1 MKIINKLETKIL
13 LLIGSLL
20 LLGLGTTV
28 ALMDK
33 YSYITFSHF
42 VETCKQLVH
51 TSLPFIEHI
60 NGTLAVSLPILSG
73 SLFFIFV
80 LASYV
85 KTEIRLK
92 KLLNNEMKLAST
104 KLKNLLEKHSISSN
118 QVKIVRYEKPLA
130 VTYGI
135 FKQKIL
141 ISDWILNNLSDKE
154 IEAILLHEIY
164 HIKNKHLP
172 IYFLGQ
178 ATATI
183 LFYLP
188 VISGVVNNIKFRLER
203 EADKYTQQKQN
214 TAKHLKSALI
224 KTLLGDETLSL
235 LPNFSLKLYEDR
247 LNHIEGQKQ
256 QKIVSKKQLVLSL
269 FSILILMTL
278 FMFPT
283 TTHADAMTY
292 GSGEMCTSN
301 ADCGMHCDNEI
312 QQNFTK
318 APLQSLI
325 Q

>member
-1 MKIINKLETKIL
+1 MKIINKLETKV
-13 LLIGSLL
+13 LLILGSLL
-20 LLGLGTTV
+20 LLGTGITV
-28 ALMDK
+28 VLINK

-42 VETCKQLVH
+42 VETCRQLVH
-51 TSLPFIEHI
+51 TSLPFAEHLS
-60 NGTLAVSLPILSG
+60 GTVAISLPSLSG
-73 SLFFIFV
+73 LLFLIFT
-80 LASYV
+80 LTSYA
-85 KTEIRLK
+85 KTKIRLK
-92 KLLNNEMKLAST
+92 KLLTNEMKFAPI

-130 VTYGI
+130 VTYGM

-164 HIKNKHLP
+164 HIKNRHLP
-172 IYFLGQ
+172 LYLLGQ

-188 VISGVVNNIKFRLER
+188 VISGVVNDIKFKLER

-235 LPNFSLKLYEDR
+235 LPNFSVKLYEDR
-247 LNHIEGQKQ
+247 INHIEGQKQ

-283 TTHADAMTY
+283 TTHADAMTHD
-292 GSGEMCTSN
+292 SVEMCTSN
-301 ADCGMHCDNEI
+301 ADCGMHCNNEI